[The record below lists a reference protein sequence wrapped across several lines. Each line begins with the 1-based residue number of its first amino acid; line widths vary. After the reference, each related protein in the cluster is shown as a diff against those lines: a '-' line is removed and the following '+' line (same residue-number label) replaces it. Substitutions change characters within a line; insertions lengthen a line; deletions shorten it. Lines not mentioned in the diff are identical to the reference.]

1 MSHSLKGHVLPALG
15 AATLAAAFAGGF
27 AATAHAADKLVVSLD
42 TPPTHYRTEIMKD
55 FLEEL
60 ESASG
65 GSLKSEL
72 FHSSQLY
79 GVGDVARAVARGD
92 VGLSVVASPFLSS
105 VVPDIGVLDLPVMN
119 GLTSDQRDAMID
131 GELGQTLSDE
141 LSDTLGVVVPGDW
154 WQIGKIVYF
163 ASEPLT
169 NFGEFEGQQI
179 RIPGAPAV
187 VARVE
192 AYGATGVPMPF
203 TDTPLALQQGVITA
217 VLATPDSIIS
227 NGLTDA
233 GVEYAFWDYGIIG
246 HSAPLV
252 SRSYWDSLTEDEQ
265 ALFTSTWN
273 EFTAR
278 QRMAVAENETSDRA
292 ALEDVGVT
300 WTDASEADVDAA
312 NAALMAIQDELAKKL
327 GISEEIVA
335 VAEAARK

>member
-1 MSHSLKGHVLPALG
+1 MSISLNRQIAPAMC
-15 AATLAAAFAGGF
+15 AATLAAVFAGGF
-27 AATAHAADKLVVSLD
+27 AQTAQAADKLVVSLD
-42 TPPTHYRTEIMKD
+42 TPPTHYRTVVMQD
-55 FLEEL
+55 FLAEL
-60 ESASG
+60 EKASG
-65 GSLKSEL
+65 GSMTYEL

-105 VVPDIGVLDLPVMN
+105 VVADIGVLDLPVMN
-119 GLTSDQRDAMID
+119 GLTADQRDAMID

-163 ASEPLT
+163 ASKPLT
-169 NFGEFEGQQI
+169 TFDEFKGQQI

-227 NGLTDA
+227 SGLNDA
-233 GVEYAFWDYGIIG
+233 GVKYAFWDYGIIG

-252 SRSYWDSLTEDEQ
+252 SKRYWDSLTEDEQ
-265 ALFTSTWN
+265 TLFTTTWN
-273 EFTAR
+273 TFTER
-278 QRMAVAENETSDRA
+278 QRMEVAENETADRDALA
-292 ALEDVGVT
+292 AVGVT
-300 WTDASEADVDAA
+300 WTDASEADLEAA
-312 NAALMAIQDELAKKL
+312 NAALMAIQDDLAKEL
-327 GISEEIVA
+327 GVSDEILA
-335 VAEAARK
+335 IAEAARQ